1 MIDTDRYSR
10 YLVRSVNHIF
20 KNFLGDT
27 SVEEVFETQA
37 RAKDPLV
44 VVEINGTMKG
54 EIIINLPK
62 KTLDLIT
69 QRFINS
75 DDVKTIR
82 KYHGDV
88 AGELANLITGT
99 FANQMQFLKHDIKL
113 NAPEFN
119 DDPISIK
126 TLYENINLSFNSKFG
141 GFDIDFYFKEKH

>member
-1 MIDTDRYSR
+1 MVDTDRYSK

-20 KNFLGDT
+20 KHFLDDA
-27 SVEEVFETQA
+27 SVEEVYETQSGS
-37 RAKDPLV
+37 KDPLV

-69 QRFINS
+69 MKFINS
-75 DDVKTIR
+75 DDMKTIR

-119 DDPISIK
+119 DDPISMK
-126 TLYENINLSFNSKFG
+126 TLYENINLSFNSRFG
-141 GFDIDFYFKEKH
+141 GFDIDFYFKEMH